1 MDCRVVALLADS
13 DTRICERMRSNPFLN
28 WLLVMKNANYFGFKK
43 VKDGIKEKLVQKVF
57 SNVSSKYD
65 LMNDLMSFGL
75 HHPWKNLLIDEV
87 FPHDKES
94 VLLDVAGGTGDVARK
109 FMEAGGKRAVV
120 ADLNQ
125 EMLNVGKKKL
135 IGQNIEFVRAN
146 AENLPFEDD
155 QFDFYTIS
163 FGIRNVSHIDKALKE
178 AFRVLKP
185 GGKFA
190 CLEFSNVNNKAIK
203 SIYDWYSFNIIPFI
217 GERVAGDR
225 ASYQYL
231 VESIRQFP
239 KAENFKL
246 MLEQAGFDFVEYRKL
261 SFGVV
266 AIHTGFKC

>member
-1 MDCRVVALLADS
+1 M
-13 DTRICERMRSNPFLN
+13 E
-28 WLLVMKNANYFGFKK
+28 NANYFGFKK
-43 VKDGIKEKLVQKVF
+43 VKHGIKEKLVQKVF
-57 SNVSSKYD
+57 SNVSGKYD

-75 HHPWKNLLIDEV
+75 HHSWKNLLIDEV
-87 FPHDKES
+87 YPHDKES
-94 VLLDVAGGTGDVARK
+94 VLLDVAGGTGDVACK
-109 FMEAGGKRAVV
+109 FLQAGGKHVVV

-125 EMLNVGKKKL
+125 QMLNEGKKKL
-135 IGQNIEFVRAN
+135 AGNSIEFVHAN
-146 AENLPFEDD
+146 AENLPFEEDM
-155 QFDFYTIS
+155 FDFCTIS

-178 AFRVLKP
+178 AYRVLKP

-190 CLEFSNVNNKAIK
+190 CLEFSNVNNKCLK
-203 SIYDWYSFNIIPFI
+203 QMYDWYSFNIIPLI
-217 GERVAGDR
+217 GEKVAGDK

-239 KAENFKL
+239 KAENFKI

>member
-1 MDCRVVALLADS
+1 MD
-13 DTRICERMRSNPFLN
+13 
-28 WLLVMKNANYFGFKK
+28 NANYFGFKK
-43 VKDGIKEKLVQKVF
+43 VKQEIKEKLVQKVF

-75 HHPWKNLLIDEV
+75 HHFWKNLLIDEV
-87 FPHDKES
+87 FPHDKAS
-94 VLLDVAGGTGDVARK
+94 ILLDVAGGTGDVAHK
-109 FMEAGGKRAVV
+109 FLEAGGKHAVV

-125 EMLNVGKKKL
+125 QMLNEGKKKL
-135 IGQNIEFVRAN
+135 QGKHIEFIHAN
-146 AENLPFEDD
+146 AEKLPFDD
-155 QFDFYTIS
+155 NEFNFYTIS
-163 FGIRNVSHIDKALKE
+163 FGIRNVSYIDKALKE
-178 AFRVLKP
+178 AYRVLKP

-190 CLEFSNVNNKAIK
+190 CLEFSNVNNKCIK
-203 SIYDWYSFNIIPFI
+203 SIYDWYSFNIIPSI
-217 GERVAGDR
+217 GEKVAGDK